1 MTAIFLEVS
10 GNTYVMVVYASP
22 PLSASLLIK
31 SQLNKLQKALEAEQN
46 AHAKAIAE
54 VVALH
59 CYRYRYRY
67 KP

>member
-1 MTAIFLEVS
+1 
-10 GNTYVMVVYASP
+10 MVVYASP